1 MDTSFAIL
9 VAMGFLTSV
18 VAAGLFHTATAV
30 VRRRG
35 SEKPTRR

>member
-1 MDTSFAIL
+1 MNMSFAIL
-9 VAMGFLTSV
+9 VAIGFLTSV
-18 VAAGLFHTATAV
+18 VAAGLFQTATAV